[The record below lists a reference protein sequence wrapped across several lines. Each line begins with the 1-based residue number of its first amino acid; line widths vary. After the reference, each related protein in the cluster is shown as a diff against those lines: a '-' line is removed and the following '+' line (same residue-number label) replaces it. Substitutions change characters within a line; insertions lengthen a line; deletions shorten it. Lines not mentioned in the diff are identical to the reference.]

1 VDTGLVA
8 DSSTLTGVYAL
19 GEKES
24 SAVPGGGDGETVDFW
39 MPFTDKTGIYGK
51 AGLDVN
57 GYDFSDDADIA
68 AFGSDDENSGT
79 SVFSEPKSS
88 TEGCIAVPE
97 EQAQLI
103 YQTVE
108 AGIPVV
114 IYK

>member
-1 VDTGLVA
+1 M
-8 DSSTLTGVYAL
+8 Y
-19 GEKES
+19 
-24 SAVPGGGDGETVDFW
+24 
-39 MPFTDKTGIYGK
+39 
-51 AGLDVN
+51 
-57 GYDFSDDADIA
+57 ADIA

>member
-1 VDTGLVA
+1 MVKQQISGCHLQTKQA
-8 DSSTLTGVYAL
+8 Y
-19 GEKES
+19 
-24 SAVPGGGDGETVDFW
+24 
-39 MPFTDKTGIYGK
+39 
-51 AGLDVN
+51 N